1 MQQVAEMEVMRKQS
15 SLGGG
20 VVGEV
25 GKRSRRS
32 GWGGERGVE
41 GGRAGGGQGERVREL
56 ETGGEVEWWSRWRR
70 MER

>member
-1 MQQVAEMEVMRKQS
+1 MQQVAEMEVMQQS

-20 VVGEV
+20 VVGE
-25 GKRSRRS
+25 GGQRSRRS
-32 GWGGERGVE
+32 GWEVSEGSGRGQS
-41 GGRAGGGQGERVREL
+41 GSGQGERVREL